1 MQKLNIFIY
10 WLNKL
15 QNTNIGFLLYLYLK
29 KSDKDVKTF
38 NRFIGDNQ
46 MVVTKIIQAIT
57 LFNKFLSAI
66 EQKREYINKWSRMW
80 NIFTAEKYLPERE
93 MYMWCPKMGMSLPVK
108 KNKNRIFYLMVMN
121 QLLSGRMCRWQNEEK
136 ILEGLNSLG

>member
-1 MQKLNIFIY
+1 MKRGSNRLNFNAIKGLNKCSVLFVMQKLNIFIY

-66 EQKREYINKWSRMW
+66 EQKREYINK
-80 NIFTAEKYLPERE
+80 
-93 MYMWCPKMGMSLPVK
+93 
-108 KNKNRIFYLMVMN
+108 
-121 QLLSGRMCRWQNEEK
+121 
-136 ILEGLNSLG
+136 

>member
-66 EQKREYINKWSRMW
+66 EQKREYINK
-80 NIFTAEKYLPERE
+80 
-93 MYMWCPKMGMSLPVK
+93 
-108 KNKNRIFYLMVMN
+108 
-121 QLLSGRMCRWQNEEK
+121 
-136 ILEGLNSLG
+136 